1 MRRFCVV
8 FNNNVFVWFFSRHVL
23 LLLTFF
29 LLSIPNYQVSGQDV
43 RVIYPDT
50 IFPDMTIEYRIGGDF
65 DYYNTKGQRVGGGRK
80 QADGLYNIFY
90 MGRIRERGYLTG
102 QVPTTNVAPGGS
114 TTSRQSSV
122 QSKQPSYGAP
132 GPAFESGA
140 NQYDNGTIGR
150 RNMNNNTKYGNI
162 DIKTGKTEIFTG
174 EAMSS
179 RVEARDARVK
189 ASEWGQRHSGG
200 KHN

>member
-1 MRRFCVV
+1 MRRF
-8 FNNNVFVWFFSRHVL
+8 FVKYRN
-23 LLLTFF
+23 F
-29 LLSIPNYQVSGQDV
+29 LLIICLLFTSYNTSFGQDV

-50 IFPDMTIEYRIGGDF
+50 IFPDMTIKYRVGGNF
-65 DYYNTKGQRVGGGRK
+65 DYYNKAGQRVGGGRK

-90 MGRIRERGYLTG
+90 MGRIRESGYLTG
-102 QVPTTNVAPGGS
+102 QVPTINVAPGGS
-114 TTSRQSSV
+114 TTSRQTSA
-122 QSKQPSYGAP
+122 QSKQPSHGAP